1 MIMKTLTANLTKKEF
16 IVGWIYLPVQM
27 FLLPTIIMLVNL
39 FAGSP
44 LSDAESNFVY
54 FCANFIGVTV
64 IFWEFLRHN
73 TVLALGNFRRT
84 LFAAFKGMG
93 IYFVLSFAV
102 GMLITAVYPDF
113 TNVND
118 ASIDQ
123 MVDQN
128 PLLMN
133 IGTVLLVPITEEL
146 LYRGLVFRSI
156 HGKNRVLAYV
166 ISILGFAA
174 LHVIGYIG
182 SYEPLHLVMCLLQY
196 LPASFCLA
204 WSYEQA
210 DSIWAPILIHVSIN
224 QIGMLT
230 MMRG

>member
-1 MIMKTLTANLTKKEF
+1 MKTLTASLSKKEL
-16 IVGWIYLPVQM
+16 ILGWIYLPAQL
-27 FLLPTIIMLVNL
+27 FLLPTIIVLVNL

-44 LSDAESNFVY
+44 LSEAECNFVY

-64 IFWEFLRHN
+64 IFWPFLRHN
-73 TVLALGNFRRT
+73 TALALGNFRKC
-84 LFAAFKGMG
+84 LFSAFKGLG
-93 IYFVLSFAV
+93 LYFLLSTAV
-102 GMLITAVYPDF
+102 SYLIAFVYPDF

-128 PLLMN
+128 AVLMN
-133 IGTVLLVPITEEL
+133 IGTVFLVPITEEL

-156 HGKNRVLAYV
+156 QGKNRVWAYV
-166 ISILGFAA
+166 ISILLFAA

-182 SYEPLHLVMCLLQY
+182 SYEPLHLFMCLLQY
-196 LPASFCLA
+196 LPAGFCLA
-204 WSYEQA
+204 WAYEQA

-224 QIGMLT
+224 QIGMLA